1 MIVYNVQ
8 RRWFSM
14 KNEANAYRRE
24 LKLPPEALYKLEL
37 STREELAFLLNGL
50 CNNGNAMIDAVMAL
64 APEPLTAAELLPV
77 VVRNGVREDIPDYV
91 PLFLR
96 TEWEAKWARD
106 DKKGSE

>member
-1 MIVYNVQ
+1 VIVYNVQ

-24 LKLPPEALYKLEL
+24 LKLPPDAVYTLKIEE
-37 STREELAFLLNGL
+37 RESLAALLNGL
-50 CNNGNAMIDAVMAL
+50 CGVA
-64 APEPLTAAELLPV
+64 APDQAPPEQELPK
-77 VVRNGVREDIPDYV
+77 VREMLTRNSVRDDIPDYV

-96 TEWEAKWARD
+96 KEWEAKWARD

>member
-14 KNEANAYRRE
+14 KATADTYRKE
-24 LKLPPEALYKLEL
+24 LKLPPEAIYRLEL
-37 STREELAFLLNGL
+37 NDREELSWLLNGL
-50 CNNGNAMIDAVMAL
+50 CDSEAAVDAVLAL
-64 APEPLTAAELLPV
+64 APEPAAQDELLPV
-77 VVRNGVREDIPDYV
+77 MVRNRVREDIPDYV

-96 TEWEAKWARD
+96 KEWEAKWARD